1 VTTHQPQISPYRT
14 NLRRLYSQ
22 LKHAFHAID
31 GSCTYSALIN
41 AMQTLLC
48 GCMGA
53 DDADRN
59 SPTQGIRHAIRD
71 LRRDIRTLSRRRCA
85 SGSALAI

>member
-1 VTTHQPQISPYRT
+1 MRRVHLPRT
-14 NLRRLYSQ
+14 NLRRLYVQ
-22 LKHAFHAID
+22 LKHAFHVID

-41 AMQTLLC
+41 AMQTLMR

-53 DDADRN
+53 DEADRN

-71 LRRDIRTLSRRRCA
+71 LRRDIRMKMGPA
-85 SGSALAI
+85 